1 MASNDLRSSSSGSHL
16 AHAPSNRGR
25 VAIFIDGNNLFHAAR
40 SAGVEIDYAKLL
52 AYLRGEDPLL
62 RAFFYTGVDQQ
73 AERQQGFLLWMRRN
87 GYRVVQKELK
97 TFPDGTKKANL
108 DVEIAVDM
116 LSLADKYDTA
126 ILVSGDED
134 FTYALNVIAY
144 KGVRVEVAGFRANT
158 SPRLI
163 DVADRFHE
171 LDGIVTDISKS
182 PSKRDSQQTEV
193 LRPSGE
199 WPLPS
204 ERPAVKLEL
213 GEVAVPPAE
222 TGSVEILDEQP
233 SQPPVPGGTGE
244 LVGKPS
250 QPTETAPPEAM
261 PPETL
266 PEVVEPP
273 PVTVDNIVVGALQSG
288 EHPVVMAD
296 EAWAASEL
304 PTEMIPSPALE
315 PSAFTPSTE
324 LPETDASESGT
335 EGDMPGG
342 GVPGA
347 GQSPEVGHR

>member
-1 MASNDLRSSSSGSHL
+1 MTASDPRGSSSGSHF
-16 AHAPSNRGR
+16 AHALSNRGR
-25 VAIFIDGNNLFHAAR
+25 IAIFIDGNNLFHAAR

-52 AYLRGEDPLL
+52 AHLRGDDPLL

-171 LDGIVTDISKS
+171 LDGIVTDISKL
-182 PSKRDSQQTEV
+182 PSKRDSQQAEA
-193 LRPSGE
+193 LRASGE
-199 WPLPS
+199 WSSSPEASALAAGVGRREAAADQTAGAPPL
-204 ERPAVKLEL
+204 A
-213 GEVAVPPAE
+213 
-222 TGSVEILDEQP
+222 EQP
-233 SQPPVPGGTGE
+233 SQPPIQGDLPEHFEATLDSRNATEAEAPVITEDNVIVGTLHSGDYRAIE
-244 LVGKPS
+244 P
-250 QPTETAPPEAM
+250 EPEALEAS
-261 PPETL
+261 ETPAL
-266 PEVVEPP
+266 S
-273 PVTVDNIVVGALQSG
+273 GA
-288 EHPVVMAD
+288 
-296 EAWAASEL
+296 EAEAAASGDL
-304 PTEMIPSPALE
+304 DPVAQKASGLR
-315 PSAFTPSTE
+315 
-324 LPETDASESGT
+324 DA
-335 EGDMPGG
+335 
-342 GVPGA
+342 
-347 GQSPEVGHR
+347 